1 MNPVA
6 ELIESL
12 ALERIEV
19 NLFRGFT
26 PPGGAARIFG
36 GQVIAQALL
45 AAYATV
51 EERLCH
57 SLHCYFLRMGDPK
70 VPILFE
76 VDRSRDGGS
85 FTTRRV
91 AAIQHGH
98 QIFNFAASFQD
109 ADQGLEHQSAMPEA
123 PPPEQVKAPRQVKP
137 EEATTDETA
146 DLLKQAN
153 RLSAIETRYV
163 RMPRT
168 GDGEREAKSH
178 IWMRARGEIGR
189 DQRTQQVIM
198 AFASDIGLMNTAMVP
213 HSVNWATPGLQTASL
228 DHAMWFHR
236 PSDFSR
242 WHLAAMDSPS
252 AGGGRGLNRGEIY
265 SEDGTL
271 VASMVQEG
279 MMRIRK
285 PKA

>member
-1 MNPVA
+1 MTTAA

-12 ALERIEV
+12 TLERIEV

-26 PPGGAARIFG
+26 PTGGANRIFG

-51 EERLCH
+51 EDRLCH
-57 SLHCYFLRMGDPK
+57 SLHCYFLRMGDPSI
-70 VPILFE
+70 PILFE

-85 FTTRRV
+85 FSTRRV

-98 QIFNFAASFQD
+98 QIFNFAASFHD
-109 ADQGLEHQSAMPEA
+109 ADEGVDHQSVMPEA
-123 PPPEQVKAPRQVKP
+123 PPPESVKPLPAMKP
-137 EEATTDETA
+137 EETSGEAA
-146 DLLKQAN
+146 MLLRQGN
-153 RLSAIETRYV
+153 RLSAIETRHV
-163 RMPRT
+163 RPPR
-168 GDGEREAKSH
+168 ELPREAKSQ
-178 IWMRARGEIGR
+178 IWMRARGEIGE
-189 DQRTQQVIM
+189 DQRIQQVVM

-213 HSVNWATPGLQTASL
+213 HAMNWATPGLQTASL

-236 PSDFSR
+236 PTDFSR
-242 WHLAAMDSPS
+242 WHLVAQDSPS
-252 AGGGRGLNRGEIY
+252 AGGGRGLNRGEMY
-265 SEDGTL
+265 REDGVL
-271 VASMVQEG
+271 VASMAQEG

>member
-1 MNPVA
+1 MDPVA

-12 ALERIEV
+12 TLERIEV

-51 EERLCH
+51 EHRLCH
-57 SLHCYFLRMGDPK
+57 SLHCYFLRMGDPS

-109 ADQGLEHQSAMPEA
+109 ADDGMDHQSAMPEA
-123 PPPEQVKAPRQVKP
+123 PPPEQVKPQREVKP
-137 EEATTDETA
+137 EEARPGEDA
-146 DLLKQAN
+146 DLLRQAN
-153 RLSAIETRYV
+153 RLSAIETRFV
-163 RMPRT
+163 RQPKVE
-168 GDGEREAKSH
+168 GERQARLQ
-178 IWMRARGEIGR
+178 IWMRARGEIGE
-189 DQRTQQVIM
+189 DQRSQQVIM

-213 HSVNWATPGLQTASL
+213 HAVNWTTIGLQTASL

-236 PSDFSR
+236 PSDFSQ
-242 WHLAAMDSPS
+242 WHLVAMDSPS
-252 AGGGRGLNRGEIY
+252 AGGGRGLNRGEMY
-265 SEDGTL
+265 REDGTL

>member
-1 MNPVA
+1 MDPVA

-12 ALERIEV
+12 TLERIEV

-51 EERLCH
+51 EHRLCH
-57 SLHCYFLRMGDPK
+57 SLHCYFLRMGDPR

-109 ADQGLEHQSAMPEA
+109 ADEGMEHQSAMPEA
-123 PPPEQVKAPRQVKP
+123 PPPEQVKAPRQLKP
-137 EEATTDETA
+137 EEVGSEETA
-146 DLLKQAN
+146 DLLRQGN
-153 RLSAIETRYV
+153 RLSAIETRFV
-163 RMPRT
+163 RLPKIE
-168 GDGEREAKSH
+168 GEQEARSH
-178 IWMRARGEIGR
+178 IWMRARGEIGD

-213 HSVNWATPGLQTASL
+213 HAVNWATPHLQTASL
-228 DHAMWFHR
+228 DHALWFHR
-236 PSDFSR
+236 PSDFSQ
-242 WHLAAMDSPS
+242 WHLFAMDSPS
-252 AGGGRGLNRGEIY
+252 AGGGRGLNRGEMY
-265 SEDGTL
+265 RQDGTL
-271 VASMVQEG
+271 IASMVQEG